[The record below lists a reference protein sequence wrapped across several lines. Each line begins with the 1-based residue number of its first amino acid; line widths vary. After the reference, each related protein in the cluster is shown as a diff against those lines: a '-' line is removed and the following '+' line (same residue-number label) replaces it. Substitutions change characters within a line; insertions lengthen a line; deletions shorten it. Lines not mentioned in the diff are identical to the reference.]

1 MITIFHKIFIA
12 LTLVVLGAAGVFIF
26 LTNDRSQD
34 SNAAEEAIKPVSY
47 VKEEYLR
54 CISLEADR
62 HVKGDCLNDL
72 AVYAYDSY
80 EVPQVVAQLD
90 TLSLQDRLH
99 WCHEVMHYMGWRS
112 YAEEQDIAASFMQS
126 AELCDSG
133 MYHGVMEEYLRQE
146 GLQGDMADLIRNT
159 CVESLQGNPELS
171 EGTISLCYHG
181 LGHGL
186 MYITTADFKRS
197 LDYCDLL
204 DDQESYQCYGG
215 VFMEY
220 SANKAVGPLSDN
232 EKPDLNDF
240 NYCSELSEKQK
251 SSCLA
256 RQGTNNLV
264 ITEGNVGEAMRLC
277 LRIDEPD
284 RQGCFQAV
292 GANTP
297 TPSRSHADSAVV
309 CKQAIGVAPSSY
321 MQCIKG
327 ALGFVAQ
334 LGHGEP
340 QDVLEFCDASEE
352 SEREYCYKQGGV
364 NLSFWLK
371 PGEAPESKCAPFHE
385 GVARNACL
393 EGMAETE
400 RLF

>member
-1 MITIFHKIFIA
+1 MVHILPKILLVAA
-12 LTLVVLGAAGVFIF
+12 LLAVGVTGTF
-26 LTNDRSQD
+26 LALESGMSADVELEKAS
-34 SNAAEEAIKPVSY
+34 KPISY

-54 CISLEADR
+54 CISLDGGDTD
-62 HVKGDCLNDL
+62 KGDCLNAL

-80 EVPQVVAQLD
+80 EIPEVVATLD
-90 TLSLQDRLH
+90 TLSLNERHQ
-99 WCHEVMHYMGWRS
+99 WCHEVMHYIGWRA
-112 YAEEQDIAASFMQS
+112 YATQKDIASSFMES

-146 GLQGDMADLIRNT
+146 GLQGNMEDLIKNT
-159 CVESLQGNPELS
+159 CVASLQGNPELS

-186 MYITTADFKRS
+186 MYITTADLKKS

-204 DDQESYQCYGG
+204 EGQDAYACYGG
-215 VFMEY
+215 AFMEY
-220 SANKAVGPLSDN
+220 SANKAVGPLSDK

-251 SSCLA
+251 SSCLS

-264 ITEGNVGEAMRLC
+264 VTKGDVGEAMRLC

-297 TPSRSHADSAVV
+297 TPSRAHADSAIV
-309 CKQAIGVAPSSY
+309 CKQAIGVASTSY
-321 MQCIKG
+321 QQCIKG

-334 LGHGEP
+334 LGHGDP
-340 QDVLEFCDASEE
+340 QGLYEFCNASQEQE
-352 SEREYCYKQGGV
+352 QPYCYEQAGS
-364 NLSFWLK
+364 NLAFWLK
-371 PGEAPESKCAPFHE
+371 AGEVRESKCEFFPE
-385 GVARNACL
+385 GTPRENCIHGITAASNDQ
-393 EGMAETE
+393 
-400 RLF
+400 